1 MLIRSAIT
9 RLLADVPGFE
19 VIGNAS
25 TDEDGVR
32 LAKELMPNV
41 VLMNIRPPGI
51 DALEAT
57 NRMTRH
63 NPDIKILILTARTD
77 EPYPSRL
84 LQAGVAGYITKS
96 CTTDEMIH
104 AIRTVHAGQRYLSR
118 DIAQQLALKNSIKA
132 RESELDKLSLRELQ
146 VMLMIID
153 GKNIQEISQKLCISP
168 KTAHGYRYRILN
180 LLNISSDVG
189 LTLWAIRLGIIKG
202 HGLQAT
208 QM

>member
-1 MLIRSAIT
+1 MLIRAAIA
-9 RLLADVPGFE
+9 RLLADIPGFK

-25 TDEDGVR
+25 TDEEGVR

-41 VLMNIRPPGI
+41 VLMNIRPPFI

-63 NPDIKILILTARTD
+63 NPDIKILIVTARTD

-132 RESELDKLSLRELQ
+132 GESELDKLSLRELQ

-153 GKNIQEISQKLCISP
+153 GKNIQEISEKLCISP

-189 LTLWAIRLGIIKG
+189 LTLWAIRLGIIKE
-202 HGLQAT
+202 HRLQT
-208 QM
+208 NQM